1 MIQKLLLIGPNFR
14 YFLVSI
20 GRAFEGC
27 GYQVHT
33 CAYDNPIHP
42 YTTFN
47 KWKYKFAHD
56 KEALKQQ
63 SRRHYDSYIREQFNQ
78 IQPELVFI
86 LNSDN
91 LQPCTLDYFRQ
102 TSTVVIWLFDSVKRF
117 PVVLENLSHADQ
129 VFCYEQ
135 NDIPYIKEQLGIT
148 ASFLPQAVDET
159 LYYPTSDSQQLILSF
174 AGDIWQS
181 QRRQSIL
188 QHIVKHYGHLPI
200 RIWGIYK
207 PWYKG
212 FWQWL
217 TRERRDIYMNR
228 NTTAEVLNTTYNQ
241 SRIVLNIHG
250 EQQKNGANPK
260 VYEIAATKAYQICDA
275 NPYIESLFQHGEV
288 GLYHNEEEMFQ
299 LIDYALNHDMSAQ
312 AQAAYDIVT
321 SQHTFTLRIQQM
333 LQLVNKSIKYV
344 APR

>member
-1 MIQKLLLIGPNFR
+1 MPKLLLIGPNFH
-14 YFLVSI
+14 YFLASI
-20 GRAFEGC
+20 GRAFEAC

-42 YTTFN
+42 YTTLN
-47 KWKYKFAHD
+47 KWKYKFAQD

-63 SRRHYDSYIREQFNQ
+63 SRQHYDSYIRKQFDS
-78 IQPELVFI
+78 IQPEIVFV

-91 LQPCTLDYFRQ
+91 LLPTTLDYFKQ
-102 TSTVVIWLFDSVKRF
+102 TSKVIIWLFDSVKRF
-117 PVVLENLSHADQ
+117 PVVLENLSHADH

-135 NDIPYIKEQLGIT
+135 SDIPYIKEQLHIT
-148 ASFLPQAVDET
+148 AHFLPQAVDET
-159 LYYPTSDSQQLILSF
+159 LYYPTSDSKQWILSF

-181 QRRQSIL
+181 KRRQSIL
-188 QHIVKHYGHLPI
+188 QHIVKRYGHLPI

-217 TRERRDIYMNR
+217 TRERRDIYMNH

-241 SRIVLNIHG
+241 SHIVLNIHG

-260 VYEIAATKAYQICDA
+260 VYEIAATRSYQICDA
-275 NPYIESLFQHGEV
+275 NPYIETLFQHGEV

-312 AQAAYDIVT
+312 AQAAYQIIVT
-321 SQHTFTLRIQQM
+321 QHTFTHRIRQM
-333 LQLVNKSIKYV
+333 LQIINK
-344 APR
+344 

>member
-1 MIQKLLLIGPNFR
+1 MPKVLLIGPNFH

-20 GRAFEGC
+20 TRAFEAC
-27 GYQVHT
+27 GYEVHT

-42 YTTFN
+42 YTTLN
-47 KWKYKFAHD
+47 KWKYKFAQD

-63 SRRHYDSYIREQFNQ
+63 SRRHYDSYIREQFDHM
-78 IQPELVFI
+78 QPELVFI

-91 LQPCTLDYFRQ
+91 LLPTTLDYFRQ
-102 TSTVVIWLFDSVKRF
+102 TSNVIIWLFDSVKRF
-117 PVVLENLSHADQ
+117 PVVLENLSHVDH

-135 NDIPYIKEQLGIT
+135 SDIPYIQEQVGIT
-148 ASFLPQAVDET
+148 AQFLPQAVDET
-159 LYYPTSDSQQLILSF
+159 LYHPTSDKKQFVLSF

-181 QRRQSIL
+181 KRRQTIL
-188 QHIVKHYGHLPI
+188 QHIVKRYRHLPI

-212 FWQWL
+212 FWRWL

-228 NTTAEVLNTTYNQ
+228 NTTAEVLNDTYNQ

-260 VYEIAATKAYQICDA
+260 VYEIAAAGSYQICDA
-275 NPYIESLFQHGEV
+275 NPYVESLFKNGEV
-288 GLYHNEEEMFQ
+288 GLYHNEEELYT
-299 LIDYALNHDMSAQ
+299 LIDYALTHDMSAQ
-312 AQAAYDIVT
+312 ANAAYQIVT
-321 SQHTFTLRIQQM
+321 TQHTFTHRIHQM
-333 LQLVNKSIKYV
+333 LQILNQK
-344 APR
+344 